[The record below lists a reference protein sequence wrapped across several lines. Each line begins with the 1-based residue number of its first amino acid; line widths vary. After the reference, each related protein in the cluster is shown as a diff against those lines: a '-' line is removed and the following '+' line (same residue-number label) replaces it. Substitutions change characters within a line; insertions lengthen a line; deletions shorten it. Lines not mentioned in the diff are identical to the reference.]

1 MSQIEIIVDSI
12 KELIVPKDLETI
24 RHFYFAPWNREVPYK
39 ITISRQPKEETAILH
54 NLYLKTLYNNSSVL
68 SIYTDGSQTQKGI
81 GIGLG
86 LVAYSHETPYIPVIA
101 KYRESQNIGASA
113 IVYNGELEGVTRAI
127 EYASSK
133 AKRGELYNIYT
144 DNQAGLLRL
153 KTPSDKPGQSQQIRA
168 ILATK
173 ALIAKGASIELIW
186 VPGYTDIIG
195 NEEADV
201 LAKIGTTSPILEPE
215 LVKTSF
221 AFLGVQINKVKKQ
234 EYRLLL
240 ESYTKPKT

>member
-39 ITISRQPKEETAILH
+39 ITISRQPKEETAILY

-86 LVAYSHETPYIPVIA
+86 LVTYSHETPYIPVVA

-113 IVYNGELEGVTRAI
+113 IVYNRELEGVNRAI

-144 DNQAGLLRL
+144 DN
-153 KTPSDKPGQSQQIRA
+153 
-168 ILATK
+168 
-173 ALIAKGASIELIW
+173 
-186 VPGYTDIIG
+186 
-195 NEEADV
+195 
-201 LAKIGTTSPILEPE
+201 
-215 LVKTSF
+215 
-221 AFLGVQINKVKKQ
+221 
-234 EYRLLL
+234 
-240 ESYTKPKT
+240 